1 MAIVTPRINQIK
13 LSDGEHEIAARYLR
27 DSSNGDHTYEDIVS
41 LINAVGLEL
50 VIDSAKTG
58 SATKEPNTTADST
71 TQGKIYL
78 VPDDSDLANGTYIEW
93 VTVDKGASANPRY
106 VWEQIGTTAVDIQ
119 GLQTSNDGA
128 QTINT
133 SSAGQQSATVSGSIT
148 YSKAPANTGKTTP
161 AFTGTA
167 ATITSTGSYTP
178 AGSISGSQT
187 VAAHSHTVNVSKDS
201 TTTYVTTAAIKSA
214 ALATT
219 TATTGITVP
228 VTLNTT
234 ATAVEDHSH
243 TVGSTT
249 ASIYQITGVGTAPA
263 LTISDKTVA
272 TNGIKSYP
280 GAFAKLAQGTGYGA
294 GTTTVYGAGTTTV
307 YGTGTTTVYGTAAVN
322 NAMTAPTVSTDGVLS
337 WTLAKVSNGTSITVS
352 NGTSRTVSDGTAV
365 TVANSTSF
373 TYATGATVA
382 TTATGGA
389 QIMTGLGTAV
399 AADTTTV
406 GSASGWSAG
415 SVPTRSAVTVVTGVD
430 ASTGASGGHSHTLS
444 GGSVGRMT
452 VTTAA
457 ASTVSRQYVTGATTS
472 TAGGVTIS
480 GSNFSFTGTAATIT
494 VKADYTPAGTV
505 AEHSHSITVA
515 NATASHSLSAAVASH
530 THSVTV
536 ASHTHDIIKQS

>member
-58 SATKEPNTTADST
+58 SATKEPATTAAST

-119 GLQTSNDGA
+119 GLQTSNDGG
-128 QTINT
+128 QTVNT
-133 SSAGQQSATVSGSIT
+133 SDAGQQSATVSGSIT
-148 YSKAPANTGKTTP
+148 YSKATANTGKTTP

-178 AGSISGSQT
+178 AGSIGGSQT

-201 TTTYVTTAAIKSA
+201 ATTFVTTAAIKSA

-219 TATTGITVP
+219 NATTGIIVP

-249 ASIYQITGVGTAPA
+249 TSIYQITGVGTAPA
-263 LTISDKTVA
+263 LTVSDKTVA

-280 GAFAKLAQGTGYGA
+280 GAFAKLAQGTGYGT
-294 GTTTVYGAGTTTV
+294 GTTTVYGSGTTTV
-307 YGTGTTTVYGTAAVN
+307 YGTGTVNGTLYPTVDTNGVLTFTAA
-322 NAMTAPTVSTDGVLS
+322 
-337 WTLAKVSNGTSITVS
+337 TLSNGTSITVS
-352 NGTSRTVSDGTAV
+352 NGTAV
-365 TVANSTSF
+365 TVANGTSF

-430 ASTGASGGHSHTLS
+430 ASTGADGGHSHTLS

-452 VTTAA
+452 VTTAT
-457 ASTVSRQYVTGATTS
+457 ASTVSKQYVTDATTS